1 MIAQL
6 TTPIKKVAHHKVV
19 GYLFTIQVFSM
30 HFKYLDMKSLLLKAV
45 IPCAIILVILFAYGD
60 VRHHQFL
67 NFDDNDYVTENNHV
81 QHGLNLKEIRWA
93 FGFTGI
99 GYWHPLTWIS
109 HMLDCRLFGL
119 APGPHHMV
127 NVALHILNA
136 LFLFLIL
143 FRMTGA
149 PYKAA
154 IVALLFAVHPVNIE
168 SVAWVAERKT
178 VLSMFFLMTA
188 IYSYVLY
195 TEKKKVW
202 FYLVS
207 LFLYG
212 IGLMCK
218 PSILTLP
225 FLLLVLDYW
234 PLGRFGRGA
243 AYPSVGTTPFRC
255 SLTRSPAFR
264 QSEAAFLFLEKVPFI
279 ILSLISSYLSMISLS
294 KFHAVINHDL
304 VPVDLRIYNLFVSIM
319 KYLGN
324 VAWPIELSIF
334 YPFPKSI
341 PSAYFLL
348 SLLFVVIATVGTV
361 MWRKGRPWLPAGWFW
376 FLIALAP
383 AGGLIQA
390 GLWPEMANRFMYI
403 PMIGLFLMLVW
414 ECDARIRG
422 RYSRI
427 LKVILCCAM
436 LAYFVSLTKVQNIYF
451 SNSYALFTR
460 VATVTDDNY
469 LAYTSI
475 GAALLSLN
483 RVDEAMTYFGKAIA
497 INPKYDLAL
506 NNYGVCLTKKGDFIN
521 AGLYYS
527 RAIAINP
534 KQYTDAYAN
543 FAWNQYQ
550 RGYPDEAKKLLAKA
564 MELDPDKGNAH
575 GILGIILMAEGKT
588 DEAILHFKIMVEQK
602 PNLAEARFNLSNAYE
617 IAGLYDQA
625 MAEYEALEKM
635 TTVDKGTI
643 YYQMAGVLAQQNRF
657 EECKRYL
664 ELSLQYRFDVSE
676 RLKSDGRFKT
686 FRKSPIYTPFL
697 ANQEIK
703 RH

>member
-1 MIAQL
+1 
-6 TTPIKKVAHHKVV
+6 
-19 GYLFTIQVFSM
+19 
-30 HFKYLDMKSLLLKAV
+30 MKSLLLKAV

-67 NFDDNDYVTENNHV
+67 NFDDNEYITENSHV
-81 QHGLNLKEIRWA
+81 QNGLNLRSILWA
-93 FGFTGI
+93 FGFTGTA
-99 GYWHPLTWIS
+99 YWHPLTWIS
-109 HMLDCRLFGL
+109 HMLDCQLFGL
-119 APGPHHMV
+119 ASGPHHMV

-149 PYKAA
+149 RYKAA
-154 IVALLFAVHPVNIE
+154 VVALLFAVHPVNLE
-168 SVAWVAERKT
+168 SVAWVTERKT
-178 VLSMFFLMTA
+178 VLSMFFLIIA
-188 IYSYVLY
+188 IYSYVRY

-212 IGLMCK
+212 LGLMCK

-243 AYPSVGTTPFRC
+243 AYHSVGKTPFRR
-255 SLTRSPAFR
+255 SLVMFLAFR
-264 QSEAAFLFLEKVPFI
+264 QSEAAFLFLEKAPFI

-294 KFHAVINHDL
+294 KFNMVINHDL

-341 PSAYFLL
+341 PSAHFLL
-348 SLLFVVIATVGTV
+348 ALSFVVLITVVTFL
-361 MWRKGRPWLPAGWFW
+361 WRKSRPWLVAGWFW

-403 PMIGLFLMLVW
+403 PMIGLFLMLIW

-422 RYSRI
+422 GYART

-460 VATVTDDNY
+460 AATVTDDNY
-469 LAYTSI
+469 IAYTSI

-483 RVDEAMTYFGKAIA
+483 RVDEAMKYFLKAIA
-497 INPKYDLAL
+497 INPKYDIAL
-506 NNYGVCLTKKGDFIN
+506 NNYGVCLSKKGDYIN
-521 AGLYYS
+521 ADLYYS

-534 KQYTDAYAN
+534 RYTDSYAN
-543 FAWNQYQ
+543 FGWNQYQ

-575 GILGIILMAEGKT
+575 SILGNILMGEGKT
-588 DEAILHFKIMVEQK
+588 DEAILHFKIVVEQK
-602 PNLAEARFNLSNAYE
+602 PNLAEARFNLSNTYE
-617 IAGLYDQA
+617 KAGLYDRA
-625 MAEYEALEKM
+625 MAEYEALKKM
-635 TTVDKGTI
+635 TTVDKGII
-643 YYQMAGVLAQQNRF
+643 YYRMAGVFAQQNKF
-657 EECKRYL
+657 EECKSYL
-664 ELSLQYRFDVSE
+664 DLSLKHGFAVFKHL
-676 RLKSDGRFKT
+676 RLDGRFKT
-686 FRKSPIYTPFL
+686 FRESAIYTQL
-697 ANQEIK
+697 LENK
-703 RH
+703 GVNRH